1 MYQSAKEIAKKGLVV
16 VGGSLA
22 AAPAFALTTAENT
35 AVTDAFTAGG
45 TSVGVVVTGVILIA
59 GAMTGLGLV
68 YSWLKK

>member
-1 MYQSAKEIAKKGLVV
+1 MYLSAKEIAKKGLVV
-16 VGGSLA
+16 VGGSLV
-22 AAPAFALTTAENT
+22 AAPAFALTTTDNT